1 MTGRAFPAIMSNKG
15 ARPPVGTKGAA
26 EWYWKR
32 YTELYPKYFWAD
44 DTKLAD
50 IVVASAKGSLLYDV
64 EGKEYIDLTSQWATN
79 NLGNVHPEILKATVD
94 ALERYGFLILFMNP
108 HLPMID
114 LAEKLLEIRP
124 SKNLTRVFLE
134 LSGTGAA
141 EGAVKH
147 AIEASG
153 RPLILSFMGQY
164 HGLSIGATA
173 FGTLASR
180 MRRNWEAFSG
190 GAVHAPYPM
199 TYRKP
204 KGMTDEEFG
213 DWCLGF
219 LEDQIL
225 RYVAYPDRIAG
236 AIFEPVALG
245 AGVLMPRRYSGR
257 ELRGDPGAGLQGD
270 RLEDGAGDPIRIG
283 DVSEDLVLQEAEAP
297 IAELLVGHPL
307 RLAICHRVRRVNRA
321 SGEGLPVPPHPRCQ
335 GPKRRGSDA
344 EPMIL
349 AHEAQD
355 QRTAARLDRMLDG
368 PFGGAGAGELEEHAG
383 QVVRGTNR
391 EESLRDV
398 DHRHVR
404 IHEEDEETVALE
416 GIDGRLE
423 DLRMDVSQVVR
434 RPLAREVDV
443 LFAFDIVKEGALRGR
458 DHDVGEFCVVG
469 PEVLRV
475 QLGVPPPVPVGRA
488 LRPDGRPCLLLCHPR
503 RERPSGHR
511 GFGPRVM
518 KARSGSR

>member
-1 MTGRAFPAIMSNKG
+1 MTGPAFPARMAKKE

-26 EWYWKR
+26 DWYWKR

-108 HLPMID
+108 HVPMID
-114 LAEKLLEIRP
+114 IAERLLSIRP
-124 SKNLTRVFLE
+124 SDNLTRVFLE

-213 DWCLGF
+213 EWCLGF

-236 AIFEPVALG
+236 VISSRSPWRPASG
-245 AGVLMPRRYSGR
+245 SPRRTSSADFASSRMRTVGSSSRTRSRRDSVAPGR
-257 ELRGDPGAGLQGD
+257 CGGSS
-270 RLEDGAGDPIRIG
+270 I
-283 DVSEDLVLQEAEAP
+283 SE
-297 IAELLVGHPL
+297 
-307 RLAICHRVRRVNRA
+307 
-321 SGEGLPVPPHPRCQ
+321 SPRTSS
-335 GPKRRGSDA
+335 RS
-344 EPMIL
+344 
-349 AHEAQD
+349 
-355 QRTAARLDRMLDG
+355 AR
-368 PFGGAGAGELEEHAG
+368 
-383 QVVRGTNR
+383 
-391 EESLRDV
+391 
-398 DHRHVR
+398 
-404 IHEEDEETVALE
+404 
-416 GIDGRLE
+416 
-423 DLRMDVSQVVR
+423 
-434 RPLAREVDV
+434 
-443 LFAFDIVKEGALRGR
+443 
-458 DHDVGEFCVVG
+458 
-469 PEVLRV
+469 
-475 QLGVPPPVPVGRA
+475 
-488 LRPDGRPCLLLCHPR
+488 
-503 RERPSGHR
+503 
-511 GFGPRVM
+511 
-518 KARSGSR
+518 RSGAV

>member
-1 MTGRAFPAIMSNKG
+1 MTGPAFPARMAKKE

-26 EWYWKR
+26 DWYWKR

-108 HLPMID
+108 HVPMID
-114 LAEKLLEIRP
+114 VAERLLSIRP
-124 SKNLTRVFLE
+124 SDNLTRVFLE

-213 DWCLGF
+213 EWCLGF

-236 AIFEPVALG
+236 VIFEPVALE
-245 AGVLMPRRYSGR
+245 AGVW
-257 ELRGDPGAGLQGD
+257 
-270 RLEDGAGDPIRIG
+270 I
-283 DVSEDLVLQEAEAP
+283 
-297 IAELLVGHPL
+297 
-307 RLAICHRVRRVNRA
+307 
-321 SGEGLPVPPHPRCQ
+321 PP
-335 GPKRRGSDA
+335 KN
-344 EPMIL
+344 
-349 AHEAQD
+349 
-355 QRTAARLDRMLDG
+355 
-368 PFGGAGAGELEEHAG
+368 F
-383 QVVRGTNR
+383 VRG
-391 EESLRDV
+391 LRKLADAHGWFFIGV
-398 DHRHVR
+398 E
-404 IHEEDEETVALE
+404 I
-416 GIDGRLE
+416 
-423 DLRMDVSQVVR
+423 VSDKGTKAR
-434 RPLAREVDV
+434 DNDAAREVFFDCVRGGVIPLYDYEMNV
-443 LFAFDIVKEGALRGR
+443 LRIQPPLTIEEALLDKALDGMESALRK
-458 DHDVGEFCVVG
+458 H
-469 PEVLRV
+469 
-475 QLGVPPPVPVGRA
+475 
-488 LRPDGRPCLLLCHPR
+488 
-503 RERPSGHR
+503 
-511 GFGPRVM
+511 
-518 KARSGSR
+518 AR

>member
-1 MTGRAFPAIMSNKG
+1 MTGRAFPAEMAKKG

-26 EWYWKR
+26 DWYWKR

-114 LAEKLLEIRP
+114 
-124 SKNLTRVFLE
+124 V
-134 LSGTGAA
+134 A

-204 KGMTDEEFG
+204 KGMTDDQFG
-213 DWCLGF
+213 EWCLGF

-225 RYVAYPDRIAG
+225 RYVAYPDRIGG
-236 AIFEPVALG
+236 AIFEPVALE
-245 AGVLMPRRYSGR
+245 AGVWIPPKNFVRGLRKLADEHGWFFIADEVEAGLGRSGKVWGIEHFGVAPDLVSIGKALGGGLMPLGAV
-257 ELRGDPGAGLQGD
+257 LGDDRSMGKDDVVAGTTFG
-270 RLEDGAGDPIRIG
+270 
-283 DVSEDLVLQEAEAP
+283 
-297 IAELLVGHPL
+297 GHP
-307 RLAICHRVRRVNRA
+307 AACVAATGTIDIMRRDRIP
-321 SGEGLPVPPHPRCQ
+321 ER
-335 GPKRRGSDA
+335 
-344 EPMIL
+344 
-349 AHEAQD
+349 
-355 QRTAARLDRMLDG
+355 AAR
-368 PFGGAGAGELEEHAG
+368 
-383 QVVRGTNR
+383 VRGTP
-391 EESLRDV
+391 LK
-398 DHRHVR
+398 
-404 IHEEDEETVALE
+404 
-416 GIDGRLE
+416 RL
-423 DLRMDVSQVVR
+423 
-434 RPLAREVDV
+434 
-443 LFAFDIVKEGALRGR
+443 KER
-458 DHDVGEFCVVG
+458 
-469 PEVLRV
+469 
-475 QLGVPPPVPVGRA
+475 
-488 LRPDGRPCLLLCHPR
+488 
-503 RERPSGHR
+503 
-511 GFGPRVM
+511 
-518 KARSGSR
+518 

>member
-1 MTGRAFPAIMSNKG
+1 MTGPAFPARMAKKE

-26 EWYWKR
+26 DWYWKR

-108 HLPMID
+108 HVPMID
-114 LAEKLLEIRP
+114 IAERLLSIRP
-124 SKNLTRVFLE
+124 SDNLTRVFLE

-213 DWCLGF
+213 EWCLGF

-236 AIFEPVALG
+236 VIFEPVALE
-245 AGVLMPRRYSGR
+245 AGVWIPPKNFVRGLRKLADAHGWFFIADEVEAGLGRTGKMWGIEHFGVAPDLVSIGKALGGGLMP
-257 ELRGDPGAGLQGD
+257 LAAVLGDDRSMGKDDVVAGTTFGGHPAACVAATVTIDILQRD
-270 RLEDGAGDPIRIG
+270 RIPERAARIG
-283 DVSEDLVLQEAEAP
+283 
-297 IAELLVGHPL
+297 
-307 RLAICHRVRRVNRA
+307 
-321 SGEGLPVPPHPRCQ
+321 
-335 GPKRRGSDA
+335 
-344 EPMIL
+344 
-349 AHEAQD
+349 
-355 QRTAARLDRMLDG
+355 
-368 PFGGAGAGELEEHAG
+368 
-383 QVVRGTNR
+383 
-391 EESLRDV
+391 
-398 DHRHVR
+398 
-404 IHEEDEETVALE
+404 
-416 GIDGRLE
+416 
-423 DLRMDVSQVVR
+423 
-434 RPLAREVDV
+434 
-443 LFAFDIVKEGALRGR
+443 
-458 DHDVGEFCVVG
+458 
-469 PEVLRV
+469 
-475 QLGVPPPVPVGRA
+475 GRA
-488 LRPDGRPCLLLCHPR
+488 LKRVKEWEDLSIVG
-503 RERPSGHR
+503 ETR
-511 GFGPRVM
+511 GLGLAIGVEIVSDKRT
-518 KARSGSR
+518 KARDSEVFFDCVRGGVIPLYDYEMNVLRIQPPLTIEEALLDKALDGMESALRKHAR

>member
-1 MTGRAFPAIMSNKG
+1 MTGPAFPARMAKKE

-32 YTELYPKYFWAD
+32 YTELYPRYFWAD

-50 IVVASAKGSLLYDV
+50 IVVASAKGSLLFDV

-79 NLGNVHPEILKATVD
+79 NLGNVHPEILKATSD
-94 ALERYGFLILFMNP
+94 AMERYGFLILFMNP

-124 SKNLTRVFLE
+124 SKNLSRVFLE

-204 KGMTDEEFG
+204 KGMTDEQFG
-213 DWCLGF
+213 EWCLGF

-236 AIFEPVALG
+236 VIFEPVAVEAGLG
-245 AGVLMPRRYSGR
+245 RTGKMWGIEHFGVAPDLVSIGKALGGGLMPLAAVLGDDRSMGKDDVVAGTTFGGHPAACVAATVTIDIMQRGRIPERAARIGGKALKRVKEWEDLSIVGETRGLGLAIGVEFVSDKESKGRDNDTARDVFFDCVRAGVIPLYDYEMNV
-257 ELRGDPGAGLQGD
+257 LRIQPPLTIEEPLLDKAL
-270 RLEDGAGDPIRIG
+270 
-283 DVSEDLVLQEAEAP
+283 DVMEA
-297 IAELLVGHPL
+297 
-307 RLAICHRVRRVNRA
+307 
-321 SGEGLPVPPHPRCQ
+321 
-335 GPKRRGSDA
+335 
-344 EPMIL
+344 
-349 AHEAQD
+349 
-355 QRTAARLDRMLDG
+355 
-368 PFGGAGAGELEEHAG
+368 
-383 QVVRGTNR
+383 
-391 EESLRDV
+391 
-398 DHRHVR
+398 
-404 IHEEDEETVALE
+404 
-416 GIDGRLE
+416 
-423 DLRMDVSQVVR
+423 
-434 RPLAREVDV
+434 
-443 LFAFDIVKEGALRGR
+443 ALRKR
-458 DHDVGEFCVVG
+458 
-469 PEVLRV
+469 
-475 QLGVPPPVPVGRA
+475 
-488 LRPDGRPCLLLCHPR
+488 
-503 RERPSGHR
+503 
-511 GFGPRVM
+511 
-518 KARSGSR
+518 